1 MSGKIITNRHIPSI
15 IRFNVKCALYNVNYS
30 SACIFYYKN
39 FIENFKFLVD
49 PCSKSLTTTLRLS
62 RNTKKSVA
70 KVYVINTHGWQHL

>member
-49 PCSKSLTTTLRLS
+49 PSSKSLTTTLRLS
-62 RNTKKSVA
+62 RNT
-70 KVYVINTHGWQHL
+70 